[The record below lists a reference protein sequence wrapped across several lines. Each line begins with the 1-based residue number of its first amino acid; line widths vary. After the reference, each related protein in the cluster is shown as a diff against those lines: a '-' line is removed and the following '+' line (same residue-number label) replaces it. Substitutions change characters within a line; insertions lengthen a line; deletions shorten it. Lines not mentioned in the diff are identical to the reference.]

1 MPGKDKHGHF
11 VGRWLPENSGHI
23 KWVIY
28 HHGMRVPRVLR
39 EQTDP
44 EYSEQAVA
52 DSGRASVFKT
62 LMVKTKNPHR
72 GIQGKFTINPGC
84 N

>member
-1 MPGKDKHGHF
+1 MAGKDKHVHF
-11 VGRWLPENSGHI
+11 VRKWLLENSGHI

-28 HHGMRVPRVLR
+28 HHVICVPRFFW

-52 DSGRASVFKT
+52 ERGCASMFKD
-62 LMVKTKNPHR
+62 
-72 GIQGKFTINPGC
+72 
-84 N
+84 